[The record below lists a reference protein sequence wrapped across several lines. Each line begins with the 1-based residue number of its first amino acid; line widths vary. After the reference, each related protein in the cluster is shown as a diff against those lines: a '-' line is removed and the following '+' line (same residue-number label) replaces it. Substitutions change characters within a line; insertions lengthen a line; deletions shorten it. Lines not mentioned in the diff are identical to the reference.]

1 MIDKRFKN
9 LYEKINRKIRILDSI
24 FLSAIVSLDL
34 KWAIRT
40 KYWNRMK
47 LKMKRTLSIHK
58 QVPYDMKKLI

>member
-40 KYWNRMK
+40 KY
-47 LKMKRTLSIHK
+47 
-58 QVPYDMKKLI
+58 